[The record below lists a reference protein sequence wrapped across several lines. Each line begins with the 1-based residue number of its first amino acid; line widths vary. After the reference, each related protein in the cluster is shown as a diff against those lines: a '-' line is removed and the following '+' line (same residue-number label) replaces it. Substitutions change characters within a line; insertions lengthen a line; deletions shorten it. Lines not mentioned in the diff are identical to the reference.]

1 MSKRSVIN
9 IISVPGVIKCL
20 DLIRIN
26 DKISNIF
33 MGKEIYKGKPAR
45 WWDIRRV
52 YS

>member
-1 MSKRSVIN
+1 MSKRNVIN
-9 IISVPGVIKCL
+9 IISVPGIIECF

-33 MGKEIYKGKPAR
+33 IGKEIPKGKCAR
-45 WWDIRRV
+45 WWDIRRI

>member
-1 MSKRSVIN
+1 MSKINVIN
-9 IISVPGVIKCL
+9 IISIPGLIECF

-33 MGKEIYKGKPAR
+33 MGKEISKGKSAR
-45 WWDIRRV
+45 WWDIRRI